1 MYTRAMPGAKTEI
14 PADEWEGNMTRTYS
28 QTPAF
33 SQAGVLILLA
43 VLFCFEARPQAVTST
58 LLGTVVDSSGAVVP
72 NAAVTATE
80 TRTGVTK
87 KAATSAEGNYTIPY
101 LIPGVYRVEVEIT
114 GFKKFSRDNVEL
126 KIAAAIRV
134 DARLEPGSVSET
146 VEVKAESPLLQTD
159 RSEVARSFASET
171 VRELPIAN
179 RNFQSLVGLVAGVTP
194 PTQGTSLE
202 DPQGTNYYQANGQ
215 WNSANN
221 TQVDGIDN
229 NDPFIGVSIHIPPA
243 EAIHEV
249 NVSTS
254 NYNAEFGRA
263 GGAILNVA
271 TRGGTN
277 ELHGSLFEFFRN
289 THLRARNMFNVSP
302 QPKPAFNRNQFGG
315 TAGGPIKKDKTFFF
329 ASFQGTYLH
338 QASTQTQTLPVASW
352 RQGNFADVSGLN
364 LFDPATGNRDGTG
377 RAPFA
382 GNQIPTAR
390 FHPVANKLLPYL
402 PSPNM
407 PGLQN
412 NFITNVGFQNDA
424 KGIDTRVDHNFSQ
437 KAAIFVKYSFIK
449 YDLINEAALGRKV
462 GEGVMNDQ
470 QTHTASINFNYTF
483 NPTLLAEVRFGYNRY
498 NPVVNGIDMSL
509 KNSDLGIRNPNPD
522 EISEGGMARV
532 DISGMQGMGTPVTR
546 PLVNADNIF
555 NWVNNWNKIVSRHTI
570 KWGADIRRL
579 RLDRFQPQ
587 GLNLGPRGLFNFNPG
602 TTALRGGPAL
612 GPFGTFGNSFA
623 AFLIG
628 APDRTS
634 RTYMPITP
642 TNRQTNFFAFVH
654 DTYQVTKNLTL
665 DMGLRYELYT
675 TVKPR
680 YAGGASNYDPATN
693 SLLVAGVGDVGL
705 STNVD
710 VDPNNFAP
718 RFGFSYRMGQKSVV
732 RGGYGISYY
741 TGRYGFTGGTLSTQ
755 FPVLYNIQNG
765 VTGDFI
771 VDGTFDILPV
781 VPIIDIPSNGR
792 ITPAPA
798 QAFFV
803 IPRNNR
809 YPYVQ
814 SFNLTYQRELGN
826 SITWDVSYVGSLG
839 RKLQYNLEINAA
851 APGTGTAGLPL
862 NQRFG
867 RTASTQERSHGINNN
882 YNSLQTN
889 LNKRFSGGL
898 GFTVAYTYSKALDV
912 GSDQPGFTNNLDWGA
927 NYGLANFDRTHMLN
941 ISHVYELP
949 FGPGKRHLIE
959 GPASWLLRNWQLNG
973 IFRIV
978 SGTPV
983 NITADATPCNCPGN
997 GNYADFLSAVKYLNG
1012 HGPGELWFDRAS
1024 FAAPAANR
1032 WGTGGRNVVRGPGFT
1047 NYDFSVFRTFPIRE
1061 RVNLEFRSE
1070 FYNLTNTPR
1079 WGNPAGN
1086 VNSGTFAQITSA
1098 SGEREIQFA
1107 LRLLF

>member
-1 MYTRAMPGAKTEI
+1 MRSFPRASALT
-14 PADEWEGNMTRTYS
+14 MTLTLS
-28 QTPAF
+28 WCCASTAW
-33 SQAGVLILLA
+33 A
-43 VLFCFEARPQAVTST
+43 QAVTST
-58 LLGTVVDSSGAVVP
+58 LLGTVTDSSGAVVP

-80 TRTGVTK
+80 TRTGVSKRVLT
-87 KAATSAEGNYTIPY
+87 TAEGNYTIPY
-101 LIPGVYRVEVEIT
+101 LTPGIYRVEVEIT

-126 KIAAAIRV
+126 KIASAIRV
-134 DARLEPGSVSET
+134 DAQLEPGSVAET
-146 VEVKAESPLLQTD
+146 IEVKAESPLLQTD
-159 RSEVARSFASET
+159 RAEVARSFASEAI
-171 VRELPIAN
+171 RELPLAN
-179 RNFQSLVGLVAGVTP
+179 RNFQTLVGLVAGVTP
-194 PTQGTSLE
+194 PTPGTSLE
-202 DPQGTNYYQANGQ
+202 DPQGTNYYQTNGQ

-229 NDPFIGVSIHIPPA
+229 NDPFIGVTIHIPPA
-243 EAIHEV
+243 EAIQEV
-249 NVSTS
+249 NITTS

-263 GGAILNVA
+263 GGAVLNVV

-277 ELHGSLFEFFRN
+277 QLHGSLFEFFRN
-289 THLRARNMFNVSP
+289 THLRARNMFNVTG

-315 TAGGPIKKDKTFFF
+315 TAGGPVKRDKTFFF
-329 ASFQGTYLH
+329 VSYQGTYLH
-338 QASTQTQTLPVASW
+338 QATTQTQTLPVSSW
-352 RQGNFADVSGLN
+352 RQGDFAGVPGLN

-377 RAPFA
+377 RTPFA
-382 GNQIPTAR
+382 GNQIPRSR
-390 FHPVANKLLPYL
+390 FHPVSTKLLPYL
-402 PSPNM
+402 PSPNL
-407 PGLQN
+407 PGFQN
-412 NFITNVGFQNDA
+412 NFVTNVGFQNDA
-424 KGIDTRVDHNFSQ
+424 KGADTRLDHNFSQ
-437 KAAIFVKYSFIK
+437 KASIFLKYSFVK
-449 YDLINEAALGRKV
+449 YDLINEAALGRKI

-470 QTHTASINFNYTF
+470 QTHTASLNFNYTL
-483 NPTLLAEVRFGYNRY
+483 NPSLFTEVRFGYNRY

-522 EISEGGMARV
+522 EISEGGMARIE
-532 DISGMQGMGTPVTR
+532 ISGMQGMGTPVTR

-555 NWVNNWNKIVSRHTI
+555 NWVNNWNKVVSRHTV
-570 KWGADIRRL
+570 KWGVDIRRL

-612 GPFGTFGNSFA
+612 GAFGTFGNSFA

-628 APDRTS
+628 APDRTG

-654 DTYQVTKNLTL
+654 DTYQVSKNLTL
-665 DMGLRYELYT
+665 DIGLRYELYT

-693 SLLVAGVGDVGL
+693 SLLVAGIGEIGL

-718 RFGFSYRMGQKSVV
+718 RFGFSYRMGQKSVL

-755 FPVLYNIQNG
+755 FPVLYNIQIG
-765 VTGDFI
+765 VTGDFV
-771 VDGTFDILPV
+771 VDGSFDTLPV
-781 VPIIDIPSNGR
+781 VPIIEIPSSGR
-792 ITPAPA
+792 ISPAPN

-803 IPRNNR
+803 IPKNNR

-814 SFNLTYQRELGN
+814 SFNLTYQRELGR
-826 SITWDVSYVGSLG
+826 SVTWDVGYVGSLG
-839 RKLQYNLEINAA
+839 RKLQYNRELNAA
-851 APGTGTAGLPL
+851 APGTGTAGMPL

-867 RTASTQERSHGINNN
+867 RTASTQERGHGINNN

-889 LNKRFSGGL
+889 LNKRFANGL
-898 GFTVAYTYSKALDV
+898 AFTVAYTFSKALDV
-912 GSDQPGFTNNLDWGA
+912 GSDQPGFVNNLNLAA
-927 NYGLANFDRTHMLN
+927 NYGLANFDRKHMLN
-941 ISHVYELP
+941 VSHLYELP
-949 FGPGKRHLIE
+949 FGPGKTYLKE
-959 GPASWLLRNWQLNG
+959 GPLSWILRKWQLNG
-973 IFRIV
+973 IFRAV

-983 NITADATPCNCPGN
+983 DIVADATPCNCPGN
-997 GNYADFLSAVKYLNG
+997 GNRADFLTPVQYLYG
-1012 HGPGELWFDRAS
+1012 RGPGQFWFDRSS
-1024 FAAPAANR
+1024 FAAPSANR

-1047 NYDFSVFRTFPIRE
+1047 NYDFSVFRSFAVRE
-1061 RVNLEFRSE
+1061 RMKLEFRSE

-1086 VNSGTFAQITSA
+1086 VNSGTFAQIISA